1 MILSKGKIIAV
12 LTALAL
18 LAGACSR
25 SSEEIKRNAI
35 LAKINDKIVTVGEF
49 EDFFAFRLGAATQGV
64 KEADLIQLKYKI
76 LNDYIDEE
84 IILDVA
90 RREKIE
96 VNDYQLEEELRSI
109 IGQYGEEH
117 FQDYIKKA
125 GLTRDRFK
133 EYLRRYWLI
142 RLVEEQKVYNNINV
156 TNKEILKYYADNQD
170 DYTHSES
177 IEVKE
182 LDFATL
188 EEANAVTE
196 RLKAGEKFDDIY
208 ITLTGQL
215 DESGTRIYTREDLPE
230 NYAKEL
236 FALRTGGVSQILE
249 DEYGR
254 YHLFKVEKKVYAK
267 KISLS
272 EVEAT
277 IKQIILLKK
286 RELRYD
292 QWINSLKKRSYDI
305 TISENYFKR

>member
-1 MILSKGKIIAV
+1 MILSKGKIIALLMV
-12 LTALAL
+12 LAL
-18 LAGACSR
+18 MAGACSR

-49 EDFFAFRLGAATQGV
+49 EDFFAYRLGRVVEGV
-64 KEADLIQLKYKI
+64 KEDDLVQLKYKI

-96 VNDYQLEEELRSI
+96 VNDYQLEEEIRNISD
-109 IGQYGEEH
+109 QYGEGH
-117 FQDYIKKA
+117 FQDYLKKA
-125 GLTRDRFK
+125 GLTRDKFK
-133 EYLRRYWLI
+133 DYLRRYWLI
-142 RLVEEQKVYNNINV
+142 RLVEEQKVYNNINI
-156 TNKEILKYYADNQD
+156 TNKEILRYYSENQE

-182 LDFATL
+182 LNFATL
-188 EEANAVTE
+188 EEANAIMD
-196 RLKAGEKFDDIY
+196 RLKSGEKFDDIY
-208 ITLTGQL
+208 VTLTGHL
-215 DESGTRIYTREDLPE
+215 DESGNRIYTREDLPE

-236 FALRTGGVSQILE
+236 FALKKGGVSQILE

-254 YHLFKVEKKVYAK
+254 YHLFKVDKRVYAK

-277 IKQIILLKK
+277 IKQVILLKK
-286 RELRYD
+286 RELRYN

-305 TISENYFKR
+305 TINENYFKK

>member
-12 LTALAL
+12 LTSLAL

-84 IILDVA
+84 IILEVA

-96 VNDYQLEEELRSI
+96 VNDYQLEEELRNI

-133 EYLRRYWLI
+133 EFLRRYWLI

-208 ITLTGQL
+208 VTLTGQL
-215 DESGTRIYTREDLPE
+215 DESGTRIYTRDDLPE

-305 TISENYFKR
+305 TINENYFKR